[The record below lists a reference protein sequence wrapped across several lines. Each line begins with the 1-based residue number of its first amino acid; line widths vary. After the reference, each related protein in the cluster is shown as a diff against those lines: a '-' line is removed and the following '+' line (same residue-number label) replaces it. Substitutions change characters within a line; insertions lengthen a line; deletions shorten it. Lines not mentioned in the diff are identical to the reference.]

1 MKKKL
6 YVIKYKASSGDFME
20 LTMIVGKIF
29 LNVLYFFLKLL
40 PTKNK
45 IIFISRQSNNPTLD
59 FIMLKNEIEKKCDYK
74 IVMITKK
81 MKKNTKDI
89 LKNSDIIFKEMYH
102 LATSKVCIT
111 DGYNIPISVLKHK
124 KKLKVFQL
132 WHSLGAI
139 KKFGYQSLNTD
150 KKRKIAKIMNMHKN
164 YDYIISGSQEMTK
177 FFMKAFN
184 YEKDSFCTLGLPRID
199 YIVNK
204 TNLKN
209 NKKSI
214 YKVYPKLKD
223 KKIILYVPTFRDNK
237 NYKINELIDN
247 VNNNYVLIIKVHPNM
262 NVNIKE
268 KDNVCTCDE
277 FTSLELLSIADYV
290 ITDYSA
296 IAIEASILE
305 KPIYLYCYDYEEY
318 SKYPGINT
326 NLRKDL
332 KGYIFTDSKKMFRK
346 IEKQE
351 YDINIIKAY
360 KDKYVCDT
368 TGNVTSNLADFIIER
383 GFNND

>member
-1 MKKKL
+1 M
-6 YVIKYKASSGDFME
+6 IKYKASSGDFME

-45 IIFISRQSNNPTLD
+45 IIFISRQSNSPTLD
-59 FIMLKNEIEKKCDYK
+59 FVMLKSEIEKKCDYK

-164 YDYIISGSQEMTK
+164 YDYIISGSQEMTN

-184 YEKDSFCTLGLPRID
+184 YEESSFCSLGLPRID

-214 YKVYPKLKD
+214 YKVYPKLKN

-247 VNNNYVLIIKVHPNM
+247 VNNNYALIVKVHPNM
-262 NVNIKE
+262 NVNIKK
-268 KDNVCTCDE
+268 KDNVYTCDE
-277 FTSLELLSIADYV
+277 FTSLELLSIADYI

-305 KPIYLYCYDYEEY
+305 KPIYLYCYDYDEY

-326 NLRKDL
+326 NLKKDL
-332 KGYIFTDSKKMFRK
+332 KGYFFTDSKKLFRK

-351 YDINIIKAY
+351 YDINIIRAY

-368 TGNVTSNLADFIIER
+368 TGNITSNLANFIIER
-383 GFNND
+383 GFDND